1 MQAASR
7 YTLNRERPQS
17 FSDGLD
23 VDGKRETEYYSYMIG
38 LKKWMAG
45 GAILVVEMSEER
57 Q

>member
-7 YTLNRERPQS
+7 YTLNRERLQS

-23 VDGKRETEYYSYMIG
+23 VDGKRETECYSYMIG

>member
-7 YTLNRERPQS
+7 YILNRERPQS

-23 VDGKRETEYYSYMIG
+23 VDRKRETEYYSYMIG
-38 LKKWMAG
+38 WKKWMAG